1 MESYQKLFG
10 EIRSLW
16 PNGKI
21 FSIQILPRGDQM
33 KGAAENIGSV
43 NAELSRRSRELT
55 PSGYEALTGIARE
68 GMGSS

>member
-1 MESYQKLFG
+1 MESYQKLFE

-16 PNGKI
+16 ANGKI
-21 FSIQILPRGDQM
+21 SSIQILRGDQT

-55 PSGYEALTGIARE
+55 PSGYEALTSITGE